1 MKKRIILPTMKKRIV
16 NISQANIFD
25 EILEKLEVSKILEEI
40 ADKWK
45 NKDFSKQVYFD
56 KKITKK
62 RNNMGHRSGIIQ
74 FIKAYRPKQ

>member
-1 MKKRIILPTMKKRIV
+1 MKKRIV
-16 NISQANIFD
+16 NISQENIFD
-25 EILEKLEVSKILEEI
+25 EVLKKPEVSEILEEI
-40 ADKWK
+40 TDKWK

-74 FIKAYRPKQ
+74 FIRAHRPKQ